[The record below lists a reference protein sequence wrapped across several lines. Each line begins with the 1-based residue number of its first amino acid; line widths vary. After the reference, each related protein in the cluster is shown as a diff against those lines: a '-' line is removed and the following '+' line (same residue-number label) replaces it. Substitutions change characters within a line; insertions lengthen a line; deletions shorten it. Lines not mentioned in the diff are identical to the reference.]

1 MSDQKPDASALLADF
16 LAREDQLRAYLSES
30 NDARIKVQN
39 EYDELEQE
47 MADLRAELQV
57 VRQQRD
63 NVFSSATQQS
73 WWSYASNLI
82 KRWAKK

>member
-1 MSDQKPDASALLADF
+1 MSDQKPDAAALLADSI
-16 LAREDQLRAYLSES
+16 AREDQLRAYLSES

-82 KRWAKK
+82 KRLAKK